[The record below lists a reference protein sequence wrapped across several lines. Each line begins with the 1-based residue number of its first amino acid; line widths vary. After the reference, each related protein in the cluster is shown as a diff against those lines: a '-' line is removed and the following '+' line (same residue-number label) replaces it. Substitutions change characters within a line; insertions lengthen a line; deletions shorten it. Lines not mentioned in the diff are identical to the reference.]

1 MPRVLYTYDGTTGT
15 ETTANFSA
23 GQETAQD
30 SQDATN
36 TSTYKTA
43 SVEIRREPAD
53 NRRFIMEVI

>member
-1 MPRVLYTYDGTTGT
+1 MPRVLYTYDGTAGT

-30 SQDATN
+30 SQDTTN
-36 TSTYKTA
+36 VSTYKTN
-43 SVEIRREPAD
+43 SNEIKRELAD

>member
-30 SQDATN
+30 SQDSTN

-43 SVEIRREPAD
+43 SVEIRRDSAD

>member
-30 SQDATN
+30 SQDSTN

>member
-15 ETTANFSA
+15 ETTENFSA

-30 SQDATN
+30 SQDSTN

-43 SVEIRREPAD
+43 SVEIRREIAD

>member
-15 ETTANFSA
+15 QTTANFSA

-30 SQDATN
+30 SQDSTN